1 MKPQKRLGEILIDDD
16 IITQKQ
22 LKAALDQQREGGG
35 FLGQILIEQNAV
47 SQDTLISYLAKQCQ
61 IPHLSLLNYRIGKEA
76 LAQVP
81 RELCLKYYLIPV
93 DKMGRILTLA
103 MVDPLDTEALEEIK
117 KYCPDLR
124 IKPVLC
130 SWEHFQTTVKQ
141 VYAHEVEKPDNLDE
155 KYEKLGA
162 LAHTHQAMDATVDQS
177 ELASEEDGPTIDQ
190 EAVSALSASALTQT
204 VAIDLKEDKTPSPL
218 VKVNTSSTQDMA
230 AAIREAIQDTLSG
243 LVARATDHSTA
254 DSTSM
259 TKTVQQVLESTLGK
273 LAEHNETSRKR
284 DIEALAK
291 AVQDSVFAA
300 LSTTRDV
307 HSLQQEDL
315 KNFTET
321 SLASIAQGKSPSSQT
336 AVRFPVETR
345 GDAPADQ
352 LAQIAQAI
360 LDSVKQTAQLVESHV
375 VAGNNQTDMIRHRQ
389 TNHHSV
395 APFMSSEGGTSE
407 ILLEEDD
414 RVRNALTSEHP
425 LETLTF
431 DNFFAGKTNNFT
443 VKLAQAVAENPGGEY
458 NPLFLYGKVGIG
470 KTHLISAIGNAN
482 INTKNTDD
490 QGPPRR
496 IGYISASHFAR
507 RLMLAL
513 ADDALELFRDNYC
526 HWDMLIL
533 DDIQFLGGRVEAQ
546 EEFFHIFN
554 VLQQQ
559 QRQIVIAGDKAPDRL
574 GMLEQRLISRFA
586 SGIVADLKPPEW
598 ETRMAILRYHADQE
612 KMEVPEEVLSL
623 VAVRVPD
630 DIRKM
635 TGALRKIIAFSR
647 LEGGKISVEDAQRIL
662 THLGANEAA

>member
-16 IITQKQ
+16 IITQDQ
-22 LKAALDQQREGGG
+22 LKKALDQQREGGG
-35 FLGQILIEQNAV
+35 FLGQILIEQSAV

-81 RELCLKYYLIPV
+81 KELCLKYYLIPV

-103 MVDPLDTEALEEIK
+103 MVDPLDTEALDEIK

-141 VYAHEVEKPDNLDE
+141 VYAHEVAKPDDLDQ

-162 LAHTHQAMDATVDQS
+162 FAHAHQAMEATVDQS
-177 ELASEEDGPTIDQ
+177 ALGSEEDGPTIDQ
-190 EAVSALSASALTQT
+190 ESVSAFSASALTQT
-204 VAIDLKEDKTPSPL
+204 VSVDLEEDKTPSPP
-218 VKVNTSSTQDMA
+218 VQVNTSSTQDMA

-243 LVARATDHSTA
+243 LVARSADHSAA
-254 DSTSM
+254 DFTSM
-259 TKTVQQVLESTLGK
+259 TKNVQQLLEDTLGK

-300 LSTTRDV
+300 ISATRDV
-307 HSLQQEDL
+307 HSLQQSEL
-315 KNFTET
+315 EQLTET
-321 SLASIAQGKSPSSQT
+321 SLTSLAQGGHMPQMAIQRS
-336 AVRFPVETR
+336 VET
-345 GDAPADQ
+345 PADQ
-352 LAQIAQAI
+352 ENQLAIIAQAI
-360 LDSVKQTAQLVESHV
+360 LDSVKQTAQLVEAHT

-389 TNHHSV
+389 TNHNSV

-414 RVRNALTSEHP
+414 RVRNALTSEYP

-482 INTKNTDD
+482 INTPKTAD
-490 QGPPRR
+490 QRTPRR

-574 GMLEQRLISRFA
+574 GMLEQRLVSRFA
-586 SGIVADLKPPEW
+586 SGVVADLKPPEW
-598 ETRMAILRYHADQE
+598 ETRMTILRYHADQE
-612 KMEVPEEVLSL
+612 KVGIPEEVLSL
-623 VAVRVPD
+623 IAVRVPD

-635 TGALRKIIAFSR
+635 NGALRKIIAFSR

-662 THLGANEAA
+662 AHLGANEAA

>member
-375 VAGNNQTDMIRHRQ
+375 VTGNNQTDMIRHRQ